1 MFQGMAA
8 LLLVVCA
15 EADHHHSSCT
25 GVGDY
30 NRGRQGTETKKQERA
45 RDKRRA
51 RAKI

>member
-1 MFQGMAA
+1 MAA
-8 LLLVVCA
+8 LLLLVCA
-15 EADHHHSSCT
+15 EADHRDSSCA

-30 NRGRQGTETKKQERA
+30 NHGRQGAETNKQERA